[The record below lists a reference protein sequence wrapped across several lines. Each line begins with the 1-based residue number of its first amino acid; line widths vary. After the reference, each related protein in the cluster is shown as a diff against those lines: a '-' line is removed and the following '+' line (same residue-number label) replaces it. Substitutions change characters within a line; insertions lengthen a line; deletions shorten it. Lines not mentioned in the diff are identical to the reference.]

1 MKINRL
7 AVFLFGFFCLF
18 VCLFFVVVF
27 LCLFFLLFFF
37 FFFFFCFVFLLLL
50 IFFVVVFFLFCFV
63 FVFQQISDRQ
73 SLFPLE
79 ETLKY
84 WVQII
89 IFLRKEQNI
98 TLALNLRDSS
108 LRIKTFIRVSKS

>member
-7 AVFLFGFFCLF
+7 AVFVFCLF
-18 VCLFFVVVF
+18 VCLLFFV
-27 LCLFFLLFFF
+27 CFFF
-37 FFFFFCFVFLLLL
+37 FFFFFFVCFFVFLFL
-50 IFFVVVFFLFCFV
+50 FFVF
-63 FVFQQISDRQ
+63 FQQISDRQ

-89 IFLRKEQNI
+89 IFLRKEQNS

-108 LRIKTFIRVSKS
+108 LRNKTFITVSKS